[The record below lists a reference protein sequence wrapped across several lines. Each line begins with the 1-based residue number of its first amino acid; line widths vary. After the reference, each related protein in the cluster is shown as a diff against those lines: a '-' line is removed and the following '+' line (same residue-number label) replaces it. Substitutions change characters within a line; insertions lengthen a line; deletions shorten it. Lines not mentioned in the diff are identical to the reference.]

1 MRCELRLERS
11 WWSRA
16 KRAAASPPPPYVFT
30 EISFDAL
37 APTAAAD
44 HVSLRPEPF
53 RDQESLQSGPGEVPC
68 EPHHLLFIVFLFRT
82 FGPENCTNILFP
94 VHWSKLYFWK
104 FTGKRL
110 SEYTRIIFRGGNI
123 SIEAIFFFREVQ
135 IPSSYVFFLRGCTIQ
150 FFGLIY
156 IHPKV
161 A

>member
-1 MRCELRLERS
+1 MDKSISVPYYRRVSGMKWTWVISVLESLYCDLILEKCELILEKS
-11 WWSRA
+11 WWSRS

-94 VHWSKLYFWK
+94 VYWLKLYFFWK
-104 FTGKRL
+104 LTGKRIP
-110 SEYTRIIFRGGNI
+110 EYTRII
-123 SIEAIFFFREVQ
+123 
-135 IPSSYVFFLRGCTIQ
+135 LRR
-150 FFGLIY
+150 
-156 IHPKV
+156 V
-161 A
+161 V